1 MPALPGR
8 VADTWVD
15 EGSGGGGVAVHNL
28 LTGRDAAD
36 AHPIAAITDLVN
48 ELAALIPLA
57 QKAAV
62 NGVATLDAGG
72 KIPAAQI
79 PALALSEFLGT
90 VASEAAML
98 ALVGQ
103 RGDWCIRTDLD
114 PDSIFILET
123 DDPTQA
129 ANWTNV
135 TGPGVV
141 SVDGNT
147 GAITAAQLLTAILT
161 VDGPGSGL
169 NADLLDGLSS
179 TDFQAASTDLT
190 DLVARWVAAS
200 AAGPASLDFAED
212 TDNGANRIRVTAPA
226 LLSADR
232 AIILPDADGTLGLA
246 GARGC
251 RLFRTVNSANIP
263 TATPTVI
270 SWDGEHDDTDGFH
283 DPGTNPTRATIP
295 AGLGGVY
302 DIAGFARIALNGIN
316 NAADLRLYKNGA
328 LMLLGPKFFVPV
340 ITEAWTLLV
349 AGGLR
354 LAVGD
359 YLELYMDQDGT
370 PTPVQGN
377 AAGTSSWFAVYRVGS

>member
-36 AHPIAAITDLVN
+36 AHPIGAITDLVA

-103 RGDWCIRTDLD
+103 RGDWCIRTDLV
-114 PDSIFILET
+114 PDSVFILET

-147 GAITAAQLLTAILT
+147 GAITAGQLLTAILT

-179 TDFQAASTDLT
+179 GDFQQTNADLT
-190 DLVARWVAAS
+190 DLIARWVAAS
-200 AAGPASLDFAED
+200 AASSASLAFAED
-212 TDNGANRIRVTAPA
+212 TDNGSSVVTLAAPAALAADRAVTLPDIAGVLA
-226 LLSADR
+226 LLSQVVQPTGGGLETVQTHGNTGATETIDVANGNVHIVTQDQACVYTFANPASATTGCSFTLIMTAVTGAATWPASVNWPAGVAPTLTGR
-232 AIILPDADGTLGLA
+232 CILTFVTTDGGTNWDGFLA
-246 GARGC
+246 GA
-251 RLFRTVNSANIP
+251 
-263 TATPTVI
+263 
-270 SWDGEHDDTDGFH
+270 
-283 DPGTNPTRATIP
+283 
-295 AGLGGVY
+295 
-302 DIAGFARIALNGIN
+302 AL
-316 NAADLRLYKNGA
+316 A
-328 LMLLGPKFFVPV
+328 
-340 ITEAWTLLV
+340 
-349 AGGLR
+349 
-354 LAVGD
+354 
-359 YLELYMDQDGT
+359 
-370 PTPVQGN
+370 
-377 AAGTSSWFAVYRVGS
+377 